1 MKKYKNPGDENY
13 IYIIYTYKMVNQY
26 IYIYEHQTKKA
37 TAYI

>member
-26 IYIYEHQTKKA
+26 IYEHQTKKA